1 MTFDVEPDAP
11 EEMDIEAENLHEY
24 LVNRRGYDTEDVLA
38 AAHDDGTLTLRI
50 APRAGHGELLTDLL
64 DRAFG
69 ELKNHRENIDD
80 NEDGEYREGHVNG
93 IDDGVHAI
101 RKARGEFDE

>member
-50 APRAGHGELLTDLL
+50 APHIGSGELLRTRLN
-64 DRAFG
+64 RTME
-69 ELKNHRENIDD
+69 ELREHRKNIDQH
-80 NEDGEYREGHVNG
+80 EDGPNRESHLIG
-93 IDDGVHAI
+93 IDDGLQAI
-101 RKARGEFDE
+101 EKALGEFDE